1 MNKYDFKDT
10 IKRIDNNDYINHSKF
25 NSNNYI
31 KDKIKDNIND
41 NSIKCFNIIFDA
53 CKDIADRKTN
63 NEVNMLL
70 VEELSELIKPV
81 IKLERWN
88 WADEFLRCEY
98 SDIRNNIYEE
108 LADVVIT
115 LLQFIYKN
123 DIIYKDLVDKISDK
137 LLRLYDIKYGEIK

>member
-10 IKRIDNNDYINHSKF
+10 IKRIDDIDYINHSKF

-63 NEVNMLL
+63 SEVNVLL
-70 VEELSELIKPV
+70 VEELSELIKPI

-108 LADVVIT
+108 LSDVIIT

-123 DIIYKDLVDKISDK
+123 DIIYKDLVDKISEK
-137 LLRLYDIKYGEIK
+137 LLRLYDTKPNQK

>member
-10 IKRIDNNDYINHSKF
+10 IKRIDNNNF
-25 NSNNYI
+25 I
-31 KDKIKDNIND
+31 KDKLKNNIND
-41 NSIKCFNIIFDA
+41 NSIKAFNIIFDA

-63 NEVNMLL
+63 SEVNMLL
-70 VEELSELIKPV
+70 VEELSELIKPI

-98 SDIRNNIYEE
+98 SDIRNSIYEE
-108 LADVVIT
+108 LADVIIM

-137 LLRLYDIKYGEIK
+137 LLRFYDTKPNEK

>member
-10 IKRIDNNDYINHSKF
+10 IKRIDNNNFS
-25 NSNNYI
+25 
-31 KDKIKDNIND
+31 KDKLKNNIND
-41 NSIKCFNIIFDA
+41 NSIKAFNIVYDA

-98 SDIRNNIYEE
+98 TDIRNNIYEE
-108 LADVVIT
+108 LADVIIT

-123 DIIYKDLVDKISDK
+123 DIIYKDLVDKISEK
-137 LLRLYDIKYGEIK
+137 LLRLYDTKPNEK

>member
-1 MNKYDFKDT
+1 MNKYNFKDT

-31 KDKIKDNIND
+31 KDTLKNNIND
-41 NSIKCFNIIFDA
+41 NSIKAFNIIYDA

-70 VEELSELIKPV
+70 IEELSELIKPI

-108 LADVVIT
+108 LADVIIT

-123 DIIYKDLVDKISDK
+123 DIIYKDLVDKISEK
-137 LLRLYDIKYGEIK
+137 LLRLYDTKPIQK

>member
-10 IKRIDNNDYINHSKF
+10 IKRIDNN
-25 NSNNYI
+25 NYI
-31 KDKIKDNIND
+31 KDTLKNNIND
-41 NSIKCFNIIFDA
+41 NSIKAFNIIFDA

-63 NEVNMLL
+63 SEVNMLL

-108 LADVVIT
+108 LSDVIIM

-137 LLRLYDIKYGEIK
+137 LLRLYDTKFGKK

>member
-1 MNKYDFKDT
+1 MNKYNFKDT
-10 IKRIDNNDYINHSKF
+10 IKRIDNNNNINHSKF

-31 KDKIKDNIND
+31 KDTLKNNIND
-41 NSIKCFNIIFDA
+41 NSIKAFNIIFDA

-63 NEVNMLL
+63 NEVNMLV
-70 VEELSELIKPV
+70 VEELSELIKPI

-108 LADVVIT
+108 LADVIIT

-123 DIIYKDLVDKISDK
+123 DIIYKDLVDKITEK
-137 LLRLYDIKYGEIK
+137 LLRFYDTKPIQK

>member
-10 IKRIDNNDYINHSKF
+10 IKRIDNNNFS
-25 NSNNYI
+25 
-31 KDKIKDNIND
+31 KDKLKNNIND
-41 NSIKCFNIIFDA
+41 NSIKAFNIIFDA

-108 LADVVIT
+108 LADVIIT

-123 DIIYKDLVDKISDK
+123 DIIYKDLIDKISEK
-137 LLRLYDIKYGEIK
+137 LLRLYDTKPNEK

>member
-10 IKRIDNNDYINHSKF
+10 IKRIDNN
-25 NSNNYI
+25 NYI
-31 KDKIKDNIND
+31 KDTLKNNIND
-41 NSIKCFNIIFDA
+41 NSIKAFNIIFDA
-53 CKDIADRKTN
+53 CKDIADRKSN

-70 VEELSELIKPV
+70 VEEISELIKPV

-108 LADVVIT
+108 LADVIIT

>member
-10 IKRIDNNDYINHSKF
+10 IKRIDNN
-25 NSNNYI
+25 NYI
-31 KDKIKDNIND
+31 KDTLKNNIND
-41 NSIKCFNIIFDA
+41 NSIKAFNIIFDA

-63 NEVNMLL
+63 DEVNMLL
-70 VEELSELIKPV
+70 VEELSELIKPI

-98 SDIRNNIYEE
+98 TDIRNSIYEE
-108 LADVVIT
+108 LADVIIT

-123 DIIYKDLVDKISDK
+123 DIIYKDLVDKISEK
-137 LLRLYDIKYGEIK
+137 LLRLYDTKPIQK

>member
-1 MNKYDFKDT
+1 MNKKFLSDFDGVYK
-10 IKRIDNNDYINHSKF
+10 ICKRIADGKL
-25 NSNNYI
+25 NS
-31 KDKIKDNIND
+31 
-41 NSIKCFNIIFDA
+41 
-53 CKDIADRKTN
+53 
-63 NEVNMLL
+63 EVNMLL

-98 SDIRNNIYEE
+98 TDIRNNIYEE
-108 LADVVIT
+108 LADVIIT

>member
-10 IKRIDNNDYINHSKF
+10 IKRIDNN
-25 NSNNYI
+25 NYI
-31 KDKIKDNIND
+31 KDTLKNNIND
-41 NSIKCFNIIFDA
+41 NSIKAFNIIFDA
-53 CKDIADRKTN
+53 CKDIADRKSN

-70 VEELSELIKPV
+70 VEELSELIKPI

-108 LADVVIT
+108 LADVIIT

-137 LLRLYDIKYGEIK
+137 LLRFYDTKPVQK

>member
-1 MNKYDFKDT
+1 MNKYNFKDT
-10 IKRIDNNDYINHSKF
+10 IKRIDNNINHSKF

-31 KDKIKDNIND
+31 KDTLKNNIND
-41 NSIKCFNIIFDA
+41 NSIKAFNIIFDA

-70 VEELSELIKPV
+70 VEELSELIKPI

-108 LADVVIT
+108 LADVIIT

>member
-1 MNKYDFKDT
+1 MNKYNFKDT
-10 IKRIDNNDYINHSKF
+10 IKRIDNNINHSKF

-31 KDKIKDNIND
+31 KDTLKNNIND
-41 NSIKCFNIIFDA
+41 NSIKAFNIIFDA
-53 CKDIADRKTN
+53 CRDIADRKTN
-63 NEVNMLL
+63 NEVNMIL

-98 SDIRNNIYEE
+98 TDIRNNIYEE
-108 LADVVIT
+108 LADVIIM

-137 LLRLYDIKYGEIK
+137 LLRLYDTKPNEK

>member
-10 IKRIDNNDYINHSKF
+10 IKRIDNN
-25 NSNNYI
+25 NYI
-31 KDKIKDNIND
+31 KDKLKNNIND
-41 NSIKCFNIIFDA
+41 NSIKAFNIVYDA

-70 VEELSELIKPV
+70 VEELSELIKPI

-108 LADVVIT
+108 LSDVIIT

-123 DIIYKDLVDKISDK
+123 DIIYKDLVDKISEK
-137 LLRLYDIKYGEIK
+137 LLRLYDTKPNEK

>member
-1 MNKYDFKDT
+1 MNKYNFKDT
-10 IKRIDNNDYINHSKF
+10 IKRIDNNDYINHNKF

-31 KDKIKDNIND
+31 KDNIKDNIND

-108 LADVVIT
+108 LADVIIM

-137 LLRLYDIKYGEIK
+137 LLRFYDTKPNEK

>member
-10 IKRIDNNDYINHSKF
+10 IKRIDNN
-25 NSNNYI
+25 NYI
-31 KDKIKDNIND
+31 KDKLKNNIND
-41 NSIKCFNIIFDA
+41 NSIKAFNIIFDA

-63 NEVNMLL
+63 SEVNMLL
-70 VEELSELIKPV
+70 VEELSELIKPI

-108 LADVVIT
+108 LADVIIT
-115 LLQFIYKN
+115 LIQFIYKN
-123 DIIYKDLVDKISDK
+123 DIIYKDLVDKITDK

>member
-10 IKRIDNNDYINHSKF
+10 IKRIDNNNFS
-25 NSNNYI
+25 
-31 KDKIKDNIND
+31 KDKLKNNIND
-41 NSIKCFNIIFDA
+41 NSIKAFNIIFDA

-63 NEVNMLL
+63 SEVNMLL

-108 LADVVIT
+108 LADVIIT

>member
-1 MNKYDFKDT
+1 MNKYNFKDT

-31 KDKIKDNIND
+31 KDNIKDNIND

-70 VEELSELIKPV
+70 VEELSELIKPI

-98 SDIRNNIYEE
+98 SDIRNSIYEE
-108 LADVVIT
+108 LADVIIM

-137 LLRLYDIKYGEIK
+137 LLRFYDTKPNEK

>member
-10 IKRIDNNDYINHSKF
+10 IKRIDNNNF
-25 NSNNYI
+25 I
-31 KDKIKDNIND
+31 KDKLKNNIND
-41 NSIKCFNIIFDA
+41 NSIKAFNIIFDA

-70 VEELSELIKPV
+70 VEELSELIKPI

-108 LADVVIT
+108 LADVIIT

-137 LLRLYDIKYGEIK
+137 LLRFYDTKPNEK

>member
-10 IKRIDNNDYINHSKF
+10 IKRIDNNNFS
-25 NSNNYI
+25 
-31 KDKIKDNIND
+31 KDKLKNNIND

-70 VEELSELIKPV
+70 VEELSELIKPI

-98 SDIRNNIYEE
+98 SDIRNSIYEE
-108 LADVVIT
+108 LADVIIM

-137 LLRLYDIKYGEIK
+137 LLRFYDTKPNEK

>member
-10 IKRIDNNDYINHSKF
+10 IKRIDNNNF
-25 NSNNYI
+25 N
-31 KDKIKDNIND
+31 KDKLKNNIND

-70 VEELSELIKPV
+70 VEELSELIKPI

-98 SDIRNNIYEE
+98 SDIRNSIYEE
-108 LADVVIT
+108 LADVIIM

-137 LLRLYDIKYGEIK
+137 LLRFYDTKPNEK

>member
-10 IKRIDNNDYINHSKF
+10 IKRIDNN
-25 NSNNYI
+25 NYI
-31 KDKIKDNIND
+31 KDKLKNNIND
-41 NSIKCFNIIFDA
+41 NSIKAFNIIFDA

-63 NEVNMLL
+63 SEVNMLL

-108 LADVVIT
+108 LADVIIT

-137 LLRLYDIKYGEIK
+137 LLRLYDIKYGEK

>member
-10 IKRIDNNDYINHSKF
+10 IKRIDNN
-25 NSNNYI
+25 NYI
-31 KDKIKDNIND
+31 KDKLKNNIND
-41 NSIKCFNIIFDA
+41 NSIKAFNIIFDA

-63 NEVNMLL
+63 SEVNMLL

-108 LADVVIT
+108 LADVIIT

>member
-10 IKRIDNNDYINHSKF
+10 IKRIDNN
-25 NSNNYI
+25 NYI
-31 KDKIKDNIND
+31 KDTLKNNIND

-70 VEELSELIKPV
+70 VEELSELIKPI

-98 SDIRNNIYEE
+98 SDIRNSIYEE
-108 LADVVIT
+108 LADVIIM

-137 LLRLYDIKYGEIK
+137 LLRFYDTKPNEK

>member
-10 IKRIDNNDYINHSKF
+10 IKRIDNN
-25 NSNNYI
+25 NYI
-31 KDKIKDNIND
+31 KDKLKNNIND
-41 NSIKCFNIIFDA
+41 NSIKAFNIIFDA

-63 NEVNMLL
+63 DEVNMLL
-70 VEELSELIKPV
+70 VEELSELIKPI

-108 LADVVIT
+108 LADVIIT

-123 DIIYKDLVDKISDK
+123 DIIYKDLVDKISEK
-137 LLRLYDIKYGEIK
+137 LLRLYDTKPIQK

>member
-10 IKRIDNNDYINHSKF
+10 IKRIDNNI
-25 NSNNYI
+25 YI
-31 KDKIKDNIND
+31 KDTLKNNIND
-41 NSIKCFNIIFDA
+41 NSIKAFNIIFDA

-63 NEVNMLL
+63 DEVNMLL
-70 VEELSELIKPV
+70 VEELSELIKPI

-108 LADVVIT
+108 LADVIIT

-123 DIIYKDLVDKISDK
+123 DIIYKDLVDKISEK
-137 LLRLYDIKYGEIK
+137 LLRLYDTKPIQK

>member
-10 IKRIDNNDYINHSKF
+10 IKRIDNN
-25 NSNNYI
+25 NYI
-31 KDKIKDNIND
+31 KDTLKNNIND
-41 NSIKCFNIIFDA
+41 NSIKAFNIVFDA

-108 LADVVIT
+108 LADVIIT

-123 DIIYKDLVDKISDK
+123 DIIYKDLVDKISEK
-137 LLRLYDIKYGEIK
+137 LLRLYDTKPFQK

>member
-10 IKRIDNNDYINHSKF
+10 IKRIDN
-25 NSNNYI
+25 NNYI

-63 NEVNMLL
+63 SEVNMLL
-70 VEELSELIKPV
+70 VEELSELIKPLV
-81 IKLERWN
+81 KLERWN

-98 SDIRNNIYEE
+98 KDIISNLYEE
-108 LADVVIT
+108 LSDVIIM
-115 LLQFIYKN
+115 LFQFIYKN
-123 DIIYKDLVDKISDK
+123 DILIDK
-137 LLRLYDIKYGEIK
+137 LTDEISKKLIRVYETKFGEKQ

>member
-31 KDKIKDNIND
+31 KDNIKDNIND
-41 NSIKCFNIIFDA
+41 NSIKCFNIIYDA

-63 NEVNMLL
+63 SEIYILL
-70 VEELSELIKPV
+70 AEELSELIKPLL
-81 IKLERWN
+81 KLERWN

-108 LADVVIT
+108 LADVIIM
-115 LLQFIYKN
+115 LLQFIYKD
-123 DIIYKDLVDKISDK
+123 DIIYKDLADKISDK
-137 LLRLYDIKYGEIK
+137 LLRFYDTKPNEK

>member
-10 IKRIDNNDYINHSKF
+10 IKRIDNNNFS
-25 NSNNYI
+25 
-31 KDKIKDNIND
+31 KDKLKNNIND
-41 NSIKCFNIIFDA
+41 NSIKAFNIIFDA

-63 NEVNMLL
+63 SEVNMLL

-98 SDIRNNIYEE
+98 TDIRNNIYEE
-108 LADVVIT
+108 LSDVIIT

-123 DIIYKDLVDKISDK
+123 DIIYKDLVDKISEK
-137 LLRLYDIKYGEIK
+137 LLRLYDTKPNEK

>member
-10 IKRIDNNDYINHSKF
+10 IKRIDNND
-25 NSNNYI
+25 YI

-63 NEVNMLL
+63 SEVNMLL
-70 VEELSELIKPV
+70 VEELSELIKPI

-108 LADVVIT
+108 LADVIIT

-123 DIIYKDLVDKISDK
+123 DIIYKDLVDKISEK
-137 LLRLYDIKYGEIK
+137 LLRLYDTNPIQK

>member
-10 IKRIDNNDYINHSKF
+10 IKRIDNNNFS
-25 NSNNYI
+25 
-31 KDKIKDNIND
+31 KDKLKNNIND
-41 NSIKCFNIIFDA
+41 NSIKAFNIIFDA

-108 LADVVIT
+108 LADVIIT

-137 LLRLYDIKYGEIK
+137 LLRLYDIKYGEK

>member
-10 IKRIDNNDYINHSKF
+10 IKRIDNN
-25 NSNNYI
+25 NYI
-31 KDKIKDNIND
+31 KDTLKNNIND
-41 NSIKCFNIIFDA
+41 NSIKAFNIIFDA

-63 NEVNMLL
+63 SEVNMLL
-70 VEELSELIKPV
+70 VEELSELIKPI

-108 LADVVIT
+108 LADVIIT

-137 LLRLYDIKYGEIK
+137 LLRFYDTKPNEK

>member
-10 IKRIDNNDYINHSKF
+10 IKRIDNN
-25 NSNNYI
+25 NYI
-31 KDKIKDNIND
+31 KDTLKNNIND
-41 NSIKCFNIIFDA
+41 NSIKAFNIIFDA

-70 VEELSELIKPV
+70 VEELSELIKPI

-108 LADVVIT
+108 LADVIIT

-137 LLRLYDIKYGEIK
+137 LLRFYDTKPNEK

>member
-10 IKRIDNNDYINHSKF
+10 IKRIDNN
-25 NSNNYI
+25 NYI
-31 KDKIKDNIND
+31 KDTLKNNIND
-41 NSIKCFNIIFDA
+41 NSIKAFNIIFDA

-63 NEVNMLL
+63 SDVNMLL
-70 VEELSELIKPV
+70 AEELSELIQPI
-81 IKLERWN
+81 IKLERWKTG
-88 WADEFLRCEY
+88 DEFLRCEY
-98 SDIRNNIYEE
+98 KDIVNNLYEE
-108 LADVVIT
+108 LADVIIT

>member
-10 IKRIDNNDYINHSKF
+10 IKRIDNN
-25 NSNNYI
+25 NYI
-31 KDKIKDNIND
+31 KDTLKNNIND
-41 NSIKCFNIIFDA
+41 NSIKAFNIIFDA
-53 CKDIADRKTN
+53 CKDIADRKSN

-98 SDIRNNIYEE
+98 IDIRNNIYEE
-108 LADVVIT
+108 LADVIIT

-137 LLRLYDIKYGEIK
+137 LLRLYDTKQ

>member
-1 MNKYDFKDT
+1 MNKYDFKDS
-10 IKRIDNNDYINHSKF
+10 IKRIDNNDYI
-25 NSNNYI
+25 
-31 KDKIKDNIND
+31 KDTLKNNIND
-41 NSIKCFNIIFDA
+41 NSIKAFNIIFDA

-70 VEELSELIKPV
+70 VEELSELIKPI

-108 LADVVIT
+108 LADVIIT

-137 LLRLYDIKYGEIK
+137 LLRFYDTKPNEK

>member
-10 IKRIDNNDYINHSKF
+10 IKRIDNNNFS
-25 NSNNYI
+25 
-31 KDKIKDNIND
+31 KDKLKNNIND

-53 CKDIADRKTN
+53 CKDIADKKTN
-63 NEVNMLL
+63 SEVNMLL

-108 LADVVIT
+108 LADVIIT